1 MNEYNLII
9 EARNKNEQAINLLLS
24 KYYNNIKAIV
34 FKYKTYIKNSRLEYS
49 DVLQEA
55 LLAFFK
61 SIESYEVN
69 EKVKFNT
76 YFNSVIDRKI
86 RDYIRKNNSK
96 KEKVFNQALSL
107 EDEEK
112 SIYKFLSNNEKNPL
126 NLLINYEEDIDLK
139 NMLSIEEY
147 KVYEL
152 KKEGKSNK
160 EVSLILDKSIK
171 SIYNSICRIKGKLVC
186 LNKSN

>member
-1 MNEYNLII
+1 M
-9 EARNKNEQAINLLLS
+9 S
-24 KYYNNIKAIV
+24 
-34 FKYKTYIKNSRLEYS
+34 
-49 DVLQEA
+49 VLP
-55 LLAFFK
+55 
-61 SIESYEVN
+61 
-69 EKVKFNT
+69 
-76 YFNSVIDRKI
+76 ID
-86 RDYIRKNNSK
+86 K
-96 KEKVFNQALSL
+96 K
-107 EDEEK
+107 D
-112 SIYKFLSNNEKNPL
+112 
-126 NLLINYEEDIDLK
+126 NYEEDIDLK

>member
-49 DVLQEA
+49 DILQEA

-96 KEKVFNQALSL
+96 KEKAFNQALSL

-126 NLLINYEEDIDLK
+126 NLSPSKSYW
-139 NMLSIEEY
+139 LSSSRI
-147 KVYEL
+147 
-152 KKEGKSNK
+152 
-160 EVSLILDKSIK
+160 SISTRS
-171 SIYNSICRIKGKLVC
+171 SISGSSTWSVLFMNTTIRGTPT
-186 LNKSN
+186 

>member
-76 YFNSVIDRKI
+76 YFNSVVDRKI

-96 KEKVFNQALSL
+96 KEKAFNQALSL
-107 EDEEK
+107 ED
-112 SIYKFLSNNEKNPL
+112 EKNPL

-171 SIYNSICRIKGKLVC
+171 SIYNSICRIKSKLVC

>member
-86 RDYIRKNNSK
+86 RAYIRKNNSE
-96 KEKVFNQALSL
+96 KEKAFNQALSL

-171 SIYNSICRIKGKLVC
+171 SIYNSICRIQGKLVC